1 MLFMSKTIS
10 MTKYYCDAENNL
22 ESNPSMSKEYVIFIP
37 SPFYE
42 FKEIS
47 SKVPHW
53 IKPIQNK

>member
-1 MLFMSKTIS
+1 MSKTIS